1 MKPIIK
7 DGDYLRELKTCE
19 KLSGDTLA
27 ISRSIGNKLAVTDT
41 NELVSLGNEMYLS
54 LGNGLDPAEKALTVE
69 SLLHETGYTATN
81 VTELLLDSASNIEF
95 VYNQILPEILE
106 DLRQTKELLVV
117 MYNNYATDHGLTLIT
132 EEDMEVSSK
141 TVTDV
146 YAHLTRKPLISQ
158 II

>member
-1 MKPIIK
+1 MNPVIK
-7 DGDYLRELKTCE
+7 EGDYLRELKTCE
-19 KLSGDTLA
+19 KLSGDSLA
-27 ISRSIGNKLAVTDT
+27 ISRAIGNKLAVTDA
-41 NELVSLGNEMYLS
+41 NELVSLGNETYLS
-54 LGNGLDPAEKALTVE
+54 LGNGLDPIEKALTIE
-69 SLLHETGYTATN
+69 SLLDETGYTATN
-81 VTELLLDSASNIEF
+81 LTELLLDSASNIEF

-117 MYNNYATDHGLTLIT
+117 MYNNYAADHGLTFIT

-146 YAHLTRKPLISQ
+146 YEHLTRKPSVSK